1 MKEVSLSMLKRLSSE
16 WSVIKTMHKII
27 CNYLLCFYIT
37 HFLLLVAFNVLIFFI
52 ILIVDEDAVWKSVYE
67 QFGGNVERLVCNE
80 GHADSF

>member
-37 HFLLLVAFNVLIFFI
+37 HFLLLVAFNVLIF
-52 ILIVDEDAVWKSVYE
+52 LI
-67 QFGGNVERLVCNE
+67 F
-80 GHADSF
+80 